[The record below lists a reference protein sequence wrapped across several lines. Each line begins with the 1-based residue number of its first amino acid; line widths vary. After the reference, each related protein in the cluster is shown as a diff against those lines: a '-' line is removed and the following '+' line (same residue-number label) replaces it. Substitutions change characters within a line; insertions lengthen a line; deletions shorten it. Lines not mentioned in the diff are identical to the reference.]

1 MPAGGGLVYSLWT
14 EMSEAELFE
23 QRRAFQAKVVPIA
36 QDARREAAALFAELE
51 RLDSTPN
58 S

>member
-1 MPAGGGLVYSLWT
+1 
-14 EMSEAELFE
+14 MSEAELFE